1 MVVSRSFLIVSV
13 LQILITL
20 LVVTVLSLVLV
31 LGVMYVVRRNQNEPP
46 VNRKWTD
53 PKFHD

>member
-1 MVVSRSFLIVSV
+1 MSV
-13 LQILITL
+13 LQVLITL
-20 LVVTVLSLVLV
+20 LLVAVLSLIL
-31 LGVMYVVRRNQNEPP
+31 LLCVMYVVRKNQNEPP